1 MCYSLFPSLLS
12 QVSDVQSKYTYLLI
26 KGEVLHINL
35 TGALKYCWRQPRV
48 GSIVIHF
55 DLCFHSVLGAIFVF
69 IGTYNNK
76 QIIRDKLFCTSMK
89 NSIIAFSW
97 DSVFLGNIAISSYF
111 L

>member
-26 KGEVLHINL
+26 KGEVLHVYL

-48 GSIVIHF
+48 GAIVIHF

-76 QIIRDKLFCTSMK
+76 QII
-89 NSIIAFSW
+89 
-97 DSVFLGNIAISSYF
+97 
-111 L
+111 

>member
-26 KGEVLHINL
+26 KGEVLYVNL

-76 QIIRDKLFCTSMK
+76 QII
-89 NSIIAFSW
+89 
-97 DSVFLGNIAISSYF
+97 
-111 L
+111 